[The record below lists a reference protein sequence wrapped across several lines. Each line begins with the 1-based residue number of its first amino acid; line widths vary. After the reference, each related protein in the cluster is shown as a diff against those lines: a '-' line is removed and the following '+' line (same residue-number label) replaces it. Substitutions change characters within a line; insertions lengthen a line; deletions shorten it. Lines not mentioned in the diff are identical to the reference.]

1 MAENNP
7 DLQSISKILKS
18 KFKTERQLFQA
29 FNAVI
34 IVNNWERLYS
44 TDDKPMKLVIEEVD
58 ANQVFTSLQ
67 TS

>member
-7 DLQSISKILKS
+7 DLHSISKILKS

-29 FNAVI
+29 FKAVT

-44 TDDKPMKLVIEEVD
+44 TDDKPMKSVIEEVD

>member
-7 DLQSISKILKS
+7 DLQSISNILKS

-29 FNAVI
+29 FNAVT

>member
-29 FNAVI
+29 FNAVT
-34 IVNNWERLYS
+34 IVNTWERLYS